1 MKLWLT
7 AQEIADLKL
16 DGFPISKFGMQKR
29 IERDGWADTPL
40 CRRRE
45 GREGGGGYEYHID
58 LFPLPQKL
66 AYASGFVQIEQE
78 DFRTETD
85 VSLSAAER
93 QARDARLVL
102 LKVADRFRK
111 SSDMNAVAADDLFSE
126 LYEQG
131 QVPVPEWVREAVKRL
146 SRRTL
151 ARWRSDALSDMNR
164 LAHDPSSARKG
175 TGILD
180 RAEGGRLKAYCL
192 AVHASN
198 QFLSAK
204 HIRNA
209 AIAEFGKTI
218 LVETKRGQER
228 VVLPPLRTFQNALK
242 GWKAEHGNELLKIT
256 DPDAYKSKVRF
267 VASGANRVNRLNER
281 WEIDASPSDVMTTD
295 GRMNIYAA
303 IDLYSRRTVFLVT
316 ATPRAA
322 AVGLLIRKCLLRWG
336 VPETIKTDNGS
347 DFTARATVR
356 LLDALGIEQE
366 LSTPYSPEQK
376 GTVERVIGTFQR
388 DCAAALPGFV
398 GHSVADRKVIEQ
410 RKAFSRRLGTD
421 DAKLFNV
428 EWSALDLQREADRW
442 ADEQYAHTP
451 HEGLKRKTPHEV
463 AAAWTAPI
471 QTIADPSM
479 LDILLAPIAGQNG
492 IRRVTSQGIR
502 IDGEYYYTCDVMPGR
517 DLLVRHNP
525 EDLGR
530 VWLFDTTGEEYLGEA
545 VNPHLAGL
553 DPAETIARVRAS
565 QKAME
570 DERLADIRREKR
582 KITPRTVADAQR
594 AAYQHNAD
602 VLSFPKATQTHET
615 AKTLAAADV
624 KKRREPRALSARE
637 AAMMES
643 LKADTAP
650 TATVHKISD
659 LETPDAR
666 FRRALQFEERL
677 KAGTPL
683 TDDDAIWL
691 AGYQAGPE
699 YRAYRMVWEDN
710 QERQKRVPP
719 ASQGK

>member
-16 DGFPISKFGMQKR
+16 PGFPETKRGMLKT
-29 IERDGWADTPL
+29 IEREAWAGTPL

-66 AYASGFVQIEQE
+66 AYASGFVRIEQE

-111 SSDMNAVAADDLFSE
+111 SSDMNAVAADDLFSD
-126 LYEQG
+126 LYERG
-131 QVPVPEWVREAVKRL
+131 EVPVPEWVREAVKRL

-175 TGILD
+175 TGVLD
-180 RAEGGRLKAYCL
+180 RAECGRLKAYCL
-192 AVHASN
+192 AVYASN

-204 HIRNA
+204 HIRNT

-218 LVETKRGQER
+218 LVDTKRGQER
-228 VVLPPLRTFQNALK
+228 VPMPPLRTFQNALK
-242 GWKAEHGNELLKIT
+242 GWKAELGNELLKIT

-267 VASGANRVNRLNER
+267 VASGANRVDRLNER

-295 GRMNIYAA
+295 GRMNIYMA
-303 IDLYSRRTVFLVT
+303 IDLYSRRTVLLVT

-322 AVGLLIRKCLLRWG
+322 AVGLLIRKCLLAWG
-336 VPETIKTDNGS
+336 VPELIKTDNGS
-347 DFTARATVR
+347 DFAAKATVR
-356 LLDALGIEQE
+356 LLDALGIEQDF
-366 LSTPYSPEQK
+366 SAPYSPEQK

-388 DCAAALPGFV
+388 DCAATLPGFI

-410 RKAFSRRLGTD
+410 RKAFSARLGTD
-421 DAKLFNV
+421 DAKLFHV
-428 EWSALDLQREADRW
+428 EMSAVDLQVEADRW
-442 ADEQYAHTP
+442 CCEQYAQTP
-451 HEGLKRKTPHEV
+451 HEGLKRNTPYEV
-463 AAAWTAPI
+463 AAAWSGPI
-471 QTIADPSM
+471 QAIEDQSM
-479 LDILLAPIAGQNG
+479 LDVLLAPIAGQNG
-492 IRRVTSQGIR
+492 IRRVTAQGIR
-502 IDGEYYYTCDVMPGR
+502 IDGEYYYTGDVMPGR

-530 VWLFDTTGEEYLGEA
+530 VWLFDPTGEEFLGEA
-545 VNPHLAGL
+545 VNPDLAGL
-553 DPAETIARVRAS
+553 DPAETIAKVRAE
-565 QKAME
+565 QKRLE
-570 DERLADIRREKR
+570 EERLADIRREKR
-582 KITPRTVADAQR
+582 KITPRTVVEAQR
-594 AAYQHNAD
+594 AAYQRNAD
-602 VLSFPKATQTHET
+602 VLSFPKLTERHET
-615 AKTLAAADV
+615 AQTKAAADV
-624 KKRREPRALSARE
+624 KKRREPRALSDRE

-643 LKADTAP
+643 LKADAKP
-650 TATVHKISD
+650 TATVHKISGF
-659 LETPDAR
+659 ETPDAR
-666 FRRALQFEERL
+666 FRRALQFEERIQG
-677 KAGTPL
+677 GTPL
-683 TDDDAIWL
+683 SDEDAIWL

-699 YRAYRMVWEDN
+699 YRAYRLVWEDN
-710 QERQKRVPP
+710 QERKKRVPP
-719 ASQGK
+719 AS